1 MAGYGR
7 SSWGSGSGSGSGYS
21 GGGGYSSRPVKR
33 EIDID
38 EECNK
43 YVYIYKQ
50 MKEVLESSG
59 IPLEEVK
66 DFIGGWVSGIKISWD
81 KS

>member
-1 MAGYGR
+1 MAYERGGSWGGSKSGYGG
-7 SSWGSGSGSGSGYS
+7 GS
-21 GGGGYSSRPVKR
+21 GGGYSRAPMKR
-33 EIDID
+33 EIDIN

-43 YVYIYKQ
+43 YVYIYKN

-66 DFIGGWVSGIKISWD
+66 DFVGGWVSGIKISWD